1 MITFDQ
7 YLLNLVRDGKVTIES
22 AMKNVSSQHDFMLA
36 LQQAG
41 MTVPVDSMSPAHS
54 A

>member
-1 MITFDQ
+1 M
-7 YLLNLVRDGKVTIES
+7 RDGKVTIES

-41 MTVPVDSMSPAHS
+41 MTVPIDAMSPAHS
-54 A
+54 G

>member
-36 LQQAG
+36 MQQAG
-41 MTVPVDSMSPAHS
+41 MSVTVESLSPSHS